1 MITRKYFRPD
11 TSIRYSWKNLLI
23 SFICASL
30 AYWSHFFL
38 DDGKI
43 VVPIGVVAIL
53 GTALAII
60 LGFKNSSAYER
71 WWEARQIWGGIV
83 NESRTLTRQVL
94 TIVDP
99 LNVPPGLWEESVQVV
114 NRQIAWINALRLQL
128 RGITDAAQWKEHVA
142 RHLSENDFEFIMT
155 KYNKVTHLAMLQGNQ
170 IKMMNARDV
179 LDTFSYIQ
187 MDDTIT
193 RLTDLQGR
201 CERIKSTPL
210 PRPYDYYTM
219 AFLNLF
225 LFFFPFAFIQ
235 DLENLGETYL
245 IFPIT
250 MLVGWM
256 FYQIYVLGKVLSS
269 PFENYNTDVA
279 MSAICTIIEI
289 DLKEVINEKNV
300 PEPLQPVKGVLM

>member
-1 MITRKYFRPD
+1 
-11 TSIRYSWKNLLI
+11 
-23 SFICASL
+23 
-30 AYWSHFFL
+30 
-38 DDGKI
+38 
-43 VVPIGVVAIL
+43 
-53 GTALAII
+53 
-60 LGFKNSSAYER
+60 
-71 WWEARQIWGGIV
+71 
-83 NESRTLTRQVL
+83 
-94 TIVDP
+94 
-99 LNVPPGLWEESVQVV
+99 
-114 NRQIAWINALRLQL
+114 
-128 RGITDAAQWKEHVA
+128 
-142 RHLSENDFEFIMT
+142 
-155 KYNKVTHLAMLQGNQ
+155 
-170 IKMMNARDV
+170 MNARDV